1 MKTNRLTLTLALILV
16 VLMGLAASPALAQEP
31 VANLSLDATL
41 AQAAAKS
48 FLVTLTRPELAAT
61 QSFYLLEDVLDANYD
76 TLAQLKAEPVTGFQL
91 TRSGW
96 RDDAAYQVTAALQ
109 PGNRSL
115 LLTTVKVN
123 GRWRVSEL
131 ALVQPE
137 PAAVQTSQAQTQA
150 ARQPASSGLPGQLVF
165 QTQSG
170 GDIYL
175 INADGTGLRR
185 LTHGLDPQLSP
196 DGARVAFTR
205 WEPEYEL
212 FTINTDGSGET
223 AWASGW
229 RQMKSPTWSA
239 DGSRLVVSYQ
249 SGGRLEDEI
258 RRINLVNAARNEQ
271 GVRVPLQ
278 AREVEL
284 EGDTLTYRLPMDA
297 HWYLLQVDLATGQL
311 DTLPA
316 GQYAYSPTW
325 HPTDPNRLLYTVG
338 GRGIALYDA
347 ASQATGPVTTDGND
361 RAPAISPDGSR
372 VAVSYNQSGHWE
384 VHTFNIDGS
393 NRRRLTETP
402 LSVLAERTVLQ
413 TQPVAGKERTV
424 APEQPNWNNAAP
436 AWSPDGSQ
444 IAFMTDRTG
453 RWEIWLMNADGSNQR
468 PMFPNGA
475 LDGLAFQYNGVD
487 EHMLSWR

>member
-1 MKTNRLTLTLALILV
+1 MKTNRKTLSLTLILA
-16 VLMGLAASPALAQEP
+16 VLLSLTASVPALAQEP
-31 VANLSLDATL
+31 APNLALDATL

-61 QSFYLLEDVLDANYD
+61 QSFYLLEDVPDANFD
-76 TLAQLKAEPVTGFQL
+76 TLAQLKTEPVTGFQL
-91 TRSGW
+91 TQSGW
-96 RDDAAYQVTAALQ
+96 LDETFYQVTASLQ

-115 LLTTVKVN
+115 LLTTVKLN
-123 GRWRVSEL
+123 GRWRVAEL
-131 ALVQPE
+131 HLVQPS
-137 PAAVQTSQAQTQA
+137 PAATSSSQAQPS
-150 ARQPASSGLPGQLVF
+150 RQPASTGLPGQLVF
-165 QTQSG
+165 QTHSG
-170 GDIYL
+170 GDIYF
-175 INADGTGLRR
+175 INADGSGLRR

-196 DGARVAFTR
+196 DGSRVAFTR

-239 DGSRLVVSYQ
+239 DGARLVVSYQ

-271 GVRVPLQ
+271 GVRVPAQ
-278 AREVEL
+278 ARDVEL
-284 EGDTLTYRLPMDA
+284 EGDTLSYRLPMDA
-297 HWYLLQVDLATGQL
+297 HWYLLQVDLTSGQL

-338 GRGIALYDA
+338 SRGIALYDA
-347 ASQATGPVTTDGND
+347 QSQAAGPVTTDGND
-361 RAPAISPDGSR
+361 RAPVLSPDGSR

-384 VHTFNIDGS
+384 VHTFNLDGS
-393 NRRRLTETP
+393 HRQRLTETP

-413 TQPVAGKERTV
+413 TQPVAGKERVV

-436 AWSPDGSQ
+436 AWSPDGLQ
-444 IAFMTDRTG
+444 LAFMTDRTG
-453 RWEIWLMNADGSNQR
+453 RWEMWLMNADGSNQR
-468 PMFPNGA
+468 PMFPNGQ
-475 LDGLAFQYNGVD
+475 LDGLTFHYNGVD
-487 EHMLSWR
+487 ERMLSWQ